1 MQYPLVCDDS
11 EILRMLLG
19 TLLLIGYWCLNRYV
33 NCFTLD
39 WNQLAFA
46 VPETVI
52 NLIVGRCFCYHET
65 DHIIW
70 FLFSYVPGTISAF
83 NHFSKNL
90 IPVSD
95 SPLLTNAV
103 IVIVIVIITQ

>member
-1 MQYPLVCDDS
+1 
-11 EILRMLLG
+11 MLLG
-19 TLLLIGYWCLNRYV
+19 ALLLIGYWCLNRYV

-52 NLIVGRCFCYHET
+52 NFIVGRCFCYHE
-65 DHIIW
+65 IW
-70 FLFSYVPGTISAF
+70 FLFSYGPGTINRF
-83 NHFSKNL
+83 NRFSKNL
-90 IPVSD
+90 APVSG

-103 IVIVIVIITQ
+103 IVIITG